1 MDISIEITVDAP
13 LERVWQAWTSPRD
26 IIHWNFASDDWCCPR
41 ADVDLQEGGKF
52 DYRMEAKDGSIGFD
66 MEGVF
71 TAIQPQKSIQ
81 YNLTD
86 GRKVNVEFSETPS
99 GVLVHETFEAETE
112 NSTELQRVGW
122 LSILDNFR
130 RHVENK

>member
-1 MDISIEITVDAP
+1 MISASILALYSSSIPVWRRDLITS
-13 LERVWQAWTSPRD
+13 QA
-26 IIHWNFASDDWCCPR
+26 
-41 ADVDLQEGGKF
+41 Q
-52 DYRMEAKDGSIGFD
+52 MEAKDGSIGFD